1 MIVMS
6 LPITNGLVGWYK
18 GEAWNGTSW
27 PDLSGNGNDCT
38 ETRGTINKSDRYIY
52 GGTGDGIRF
61 PGGIL
66 PEDYTLFHVAR
77 YNGSIKGRIF
87 DGTAGNWLSGFH
99 SNKTGV
105 AYHGYWLTT
114 NSATNF
120 PRDEILISADQR
132 NIYRGNGID
141 LKINSGTSQSQTI
154 GINYGSRNGI
164 DGNEQSDWAVWEVIV
179 YNRELSLEEIETIE
193 NYLFNR
199 HLKNDIVHRGKNLF
213 QPRDVAFY
221 RIPSE
226 YQNVNQMTDDTTN
239 IPGFGNVVAS
249 VSSRQESY
257 RNAAKAFNGEI
268 ASNDGWRSAVE
279 YSNGTYTGSASLGG
293 YAGEWIK
300 IQFPKPLF
308 LYNSRIHA
316 RPTFIERLTKTGHII
331 ASNDDINWVKIADII
346 RNDGVDSFYTNT
358 SYLTTPYCFYAIVST
373 SIESTETTVN
383 IGEWFLYTRKIEY
396 NPIDINDGLQ
406 VHLDATV
413 GVSYPGSG
421 DTWYDISGNGR
432 HGTWTTANFNAGGY
446 FDTTSVCTGP
456 ASNSFG
462 ITDTSGYT
470 IFITWYQYGLTDASA
485 FKFMK
490 DGSGSASRGIFAHC
504 TWSDQNIY
512 FDQGGCC
519 NADTRLFVSCPNP
532 TTTWHTT
539 AFVRETGSS
548 TRRIYI
554 DGSLSATNTAEAADI
569 NLNSS
574 AVYYVGDDQ
583 YGSGWN
589 ARIRCFLAYNRG
601 LSATEIAQLHA
612 KFI

>member
-1 MIVMS
+1 MS

-38 ETRGTINKSDRYIY
+38 ETRGTVRKTFDYIY

-61 PGGIL
+61 PVGIL
-66 PEDYTLFHVAR
+66 PSTYTLFHVTR

-99 SNKTGV
+99 GNKTGV
-105 AYHGYWLTT
+105 AYHGYWLTQA
-114 NSATNF
+114 SATNF
-120 PRDEILISADQR
+120 PRDEILITADQR
-132 NIYRGNGID
+132 NLYRGNGID
-141 LKINSGTSQSQTI
+141 LKINSGTSQSQRI
-154 GINYGSRNGI
+154 GINYGSRY
-164 DGNEQSDWAVWEVIV
+164 GNEPSDWAVWEVIV
-179 YNRELSLEEIETIE
+179 YDRELSLEEIESIE

-249 VSSRQESY
+249 VSSLQELY

-268 ASNDGWRSAVE
+268 VSNDGWRSAVE

-293 YAGEWIK
+293 YSGEWIK

-421 DTWYDISGNGR
+421 DTWYDISGNGN
-432 HGTWTTANFNAGGY
+432 HFIINASAYQTTYMDFQGSYGIAKRVVNGALSDIGPY
-446 FDTTSVCTGP
+446 PEATIVCVCELLETTSTWRTLIRG
-456 ASNSFG
+456 ASSDHQVIVRQSDSLMGMYANGRGNFYSSGFN
-462 ITDTSGYT
+462 IQNLPSGYNVLVWKLSQSSPYYQFT
-470 IFITWYQYGLTDASA
+470 YNDTGVYYNITNENTSFINGFCCIGGLHN
-485 FKFMK
+485 
-490 DGSGSASRGIFAHC
+490 G
-504 TWSDQNIY
+504 NI
-512 FDQGGCC
+512 D
-519 NADTRLFVSCPNP
+519 V
-532 TTTWHTT
+532 
-539 AFVRETGSS
+539 
-548 TRRIYI
+548 
-554 DGSLSATNTAEAADI
+554 NTA
-569 NLNSS
+569 S
-574 AVYYVGDDQ
+574 Q
-583 YGSGWN
+583 YFGKIKN
-589 ARIRCFLAYNRG
+589 FMLYNRF
-601 LSATEIAQLHA
+601 LNTSEIQSLYNR
-612 KFI
+612 FRV